1 LYLSLGDNPSIFGVI
16 VKNNIMRHIYLLLC
30 FLILGSASAI
40 AQSATIRGFVYDSE
54 SGEPVIFSPIYL
66 DGTTYGVQTDVNGFY
81 SITKVP
87 VGAYKLVF
95 AGVGFEKTSISI
107 TIKGNEIISKNIFA
121 KGESVKLKEFEVS
134 GKKEEEQTRV
144 GVGISTITPKEI
156 SKLPTVGAEP
166 DIAQY
171 LQVIPGVTFTGDQGG
186 QLYIRGG
193 SPIQN
198 KVLLDGMIIYNPFHS
213 IGLFSVFDTDII
225 RNADVY
231 TGGFSAENGGRV
243 SSIMKI
249 TTKDGNK
256 KRLGGKFSAS
266 PFVSKLMLEG
276 PLSKQKEGSAGSSSF
291 IISGRT
297 SYLKESSKI
306 FYPYVDTAGLP
317 FNFTDLY
324 GKLAFNGDNGSK
336 LNLSGFNFTDKVRY
350 KSLQDLNWKTFGFG
364 TNFVLIPN
372 QNNFLFEGVFGYSDY
387 KISLEEA
394 SRPSRSSRIN
404 GFNLG
409 LNFKYFLGANDFQ
422 WGVEA
427 IGFSTDFTFYNTA
440 DRKITQNENN
450 TELALYG
457 KYRAVIGKLVL
468 EPSFRLHYYASL
480 GAASPEP
487 RLGAKFNVSERFRL
501 KAATGLYSQNL
512 IAGVSDRD
520 VVNLFYGFLSAPE
533 NAPTTFKDQTFK
545 TQLQRARH
553 YIVGFESDLTK
564 HIKWNVEA
572 YLFDF
577 NQLTNIN
584 RNKVYD
590 DNAINEDKPNIQ
602 KKDLIIEKGLSKGI
616 DMTLKYE
623 YKRFY
628 VWAVYSIMKVTREDE
643 IETYSPV
650 WDRRHNVN
658 LLASLEFGKDLNWS
672 VSARWNY
679 GSGFPFTQTQG
690 FYEGT
695 TLNNN
700 LNQNYTTSNGSLG
713 TTYGALNQGRLPQ
726 YHRLD
731 LNIKRTQPVG
741 DRATLE
747 FTAGVTNAYDRQNI
761 FYFDRVKFERINQLP
776 ILPSLG
782 VNFIW

>member
-1 LYLSLGDNPSIFGVI
+1 MILAFAGV
-16 VKNNIMRHIYLLLC
+16 
-30 FLILGSASAI
+30 ST
-40 AQSATIRGFVYDSE
+40 AQNATIRGFVYNE
-54 SGEPVIFSPIYL
+54 STGEPLIFTPVFL
-66 DGTTYGVQTDVNGFY
+66 EGTNFGVSTDVNGFY

-87 VGAYKLVF
+87 AGNYKLVV
-95 AGVGFEKTSISI
+95 AGVGFEKTSVSISVVEN
-107 TIKGNEIISKNIFA
+107 GLISKNLYPKEKSIN
-121 KGESVKLKEFEVS
+121 LREFEFS
-134 GKKEEEQTRV
+134 GKKEEQQTRV
-144 GVGISTITPKEI
+144 GAGISTITPKEI
-156 SKLPTVGAEP
+156 TKLPTVGAEP
-166 DIAQY
+166 DLAQY

-213 IGLFSVFDTDII
+213 IGLFSVFDTDVI

-256 KRLGGKFSAS
+256 RRLGGKASVS
-266 PFVSKLMLEG
+266 PFVSKLLLEG
-276 PLSKQKEGSAGSSSF
+276 PLSKRKEGKAGSSSF
-291 IISGRT
+291 ILSGRT
-297 SYLKESSKI
+297 SYLEQSSKV

-324 GKLAFNGDNGSK
+324 GKISFNGDNGSK

-350 KSLQDLNWKTFGFG
+350 RSLQDLNWNTFGVG
-364 TNFVLIPN
+364 ANFVLIPN
-372 QNNFLFEGVFGYSDY
+372 ANNFLFEGVFSYSDY
-387 KISLEEA
+387 QIGLEEA

-404 GFNLG
+404 GFNLN
-409 LNFKYFLGANDFQ
+409 LNFKYFLGSNDFQ

-427 IGFSTDFTFYNTA
+427 IGFSTDFTFFNSV
-440 DRKITQNENN
+440 DRKIVQNENN

-457 KYRAVIGKLVL
+457 KYRLLLGNLVL

-480 GAASPEP
+480 GNASPEP
-487 RLGAKFNVSERFRL
+487 RLGIKYNVTDNFRL
-501 KAATGLYSQNL
+501 KGATGLYSQNL

-520 VVNLFYGFLSAPE
+520 VVNLFYGFISAPE
-533 NAPTTFKDQTFK
+533 NAPTTFKDEEYRTK
-545 TQLQRARH
+545 LQRARH
-553 YIVGFESDLTK
+553 YIFGFESDLTK

-572 YLFDF
+572 YYFDF

-584 RNKVYD
+584 RNKLYD
-590 DNAINEDKPNIQ
+590 DNLANEDVPEIQ
-602 KKDLIIEKGLSKGI
+602 KADLILEKGVSQGI

-628 VWAVYSIMKVTREDE
+628 FWAVYSIMKVTREDE
-643 IETYSPV
+643 LITYSPV

-690 FYEGT
+690 FYESINLQG
-695 TLNNN
+695 N
-700 LNQNYTTSNGSLG
+700 LNSDYTVTNGELG
-713 TTYGALNQGRLPQ
+713 TSYGQLNTGRLPV
-726 YHRLD
+726 YSRLD
-731 LNIKRTQPVG
+731 INLKRTLPVG
-741 DRATLE
+741 DRATFE
-747 FTAGVTNAYDRQNI
+747 FTAGVTNAYNRENI
-761 FYFDRVKFERINQLP
+761 FYFDRIKYERINQLP
-776 ILPSLG
+776 ILPSVG
-782 VNFIW
+782 VNFIF